1 MSRLRKS
8 AIVAGLSHRFYET
21 MYYAVVAA
29 EAALA
34 VAALFGFHNIF

>member
-1 MSRLRKS
+1 
-8 AIVAGLSHRFYET
+8 

-34 VAALFGFHNIF
+34 VAALFGFHNIFWVTEYKAQLLLW